1 MTIFGIMASL
11 FVPFGGMIYGFLL
24 DKVSTHIIL
33 LTVSVATMIIGLVF
47 LYFIPWKRIEKGE

>member
-1 MTIFGIMASL
+1 
-11 FVPFGGMIYGFLL
+11 MIYGFLL